1 FISPDTDPKTLCP
14 YCDCKLPE
22 QLTPK
27 LIRLLEKTFSRSY
40 RDSRPANLL
49 GRKAPTQVI
58 AALCQLHNFESS
70 SIPLAIAN
78 GWPTNIDWSNVE
90 ARVLGMRGD
99 LEEIISDM
107 GEKIVYGGI
116 APEVGQSMVEN
127 TETWGP
133 RMHCIF
139 WRDVLKDLKLMG
151 SRRFSG
157 ITGQLATFDK
167 IQPGYYGEQG
177 TIIIHRTLYK
187 MFPFST
193 NHANLV
199 QPLSWC
205 DFIGSV
211 LLPEVGMRLIM
222 EDMSL
227 DVGSE
232 EAKNIAVSVMREST
246 TYGVGMFAAGDN
258 DSDEEEDQ

>member
-1 FISPDTDPKTLCP
+1 
-14 YCDCKLPE
+14 
-22 QLTPK
+22 
-27 LIRLLEKTFSRSY
+27 
-40 RDSRPANLL
+40 
-49 GRKAPTQVI
+49 
-58 AALCQLHNFESS
+58 
-70 SIPLAIAN
+70 
-78 GWPTNIDWSNVE
+78 
-90 ARVLGMRGD
+90 
-99 LEEIISDM
+99 
-107 GEKIVYGGI
+107 
-116 APEVGQSMVEN
+116 
-127 TETWGP
+127 
-133 RMHCIF
+133 MHCIF
-139 WRDVLKDLKLMG
+139 WCDVLKDLKLMG

-177 TIIIHRTLYK
+177 TIIIHHTLYE

-205 DFIGSV
+205 DFIASV
-211 LLPEVGMRLIM
+211 LLPAVGMCLIM